1 MSARYFV
8 RRESSVLGTLFVVY
22 DGNHGTTVG
31 EPKYF
36 KDEADRLAARLNA
49 LDLT

>member
-1 MSARYFV
+1 MRYFV
-8 RRESSVLGTLFVVY
+8 KRELTILGTLFVVY

-36 KDEADRLAARLNA
+36 EADAQRIADRLNMEAA
-49 LDLT
+49 